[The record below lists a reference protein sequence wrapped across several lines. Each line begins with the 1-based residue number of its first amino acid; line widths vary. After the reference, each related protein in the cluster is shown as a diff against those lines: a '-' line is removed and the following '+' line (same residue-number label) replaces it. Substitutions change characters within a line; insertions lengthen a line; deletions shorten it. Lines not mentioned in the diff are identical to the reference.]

1 MKAMALILCMR
12 LLLVNFLPNQDM
24 HELSG
29 IAELIE
35 HYHEHEQHEHAD
47 HDDDHHDIGI
57 LEFLSMHY
65 ADEHHKNSAGHEN
78 LPFHH
83 RHPSSVVNYF
93 FTPLYSLVFQ
103 PAHYVAVDRPKFSF
117 VSRLISSFCYSIWQ
131 PPKF

>member
-1 MKAMALILCMR
+1 MALILCMR

-29 IAELIE
+29 IASLIE
-35 HYHEHEQHEHAD
+35 HYHEHEHQD
-47 HDDDHHDIGI
+47 HDDEHDDIG
-57 LEFLSMHY
+57 FLDFLGMHY

-83 RHPSSVVNYF
+83 SHPSTVVNYF
-93 FTPLYSLVFQ
+93 FTPLYNLVFQ
-103 PAHYVAVDRPKFSF
+103 PAHYAAVDKPKFNF
-117 VSRLISSFCYSIWQ
+117 ASRLISSFSNCIWQ

>member
-1 MKAMALILCMR
+1 MKAMAVILCLR

-29 IAELIE
+29 AAELIK
-35 HYHEHEQHEHAD
+35 HYHEHEHSHN
-47 HDDDHHDIGI
+47 DDHEDIDF

-65 ADEHHKNSAGHEN
+65 ADEHHKNSAGHED

-83 RHPSSVVNYF
+83 NHSNTVVTYF

-103 PAHYVAVDRPKFSF
+103 PAHYAAADKPIFSF
-117 VSRLISSFCYSIWQ
+117 VSRLISSFSYCIWQ

>member
-1 MKAMALILCMR
+1 MKALPLILCMR

-35 HYHEHEQHEHAD
+35 HYHEHEHD
-47 HDDDHHDIGI
+47 HDDNDHDDIGI

-65 ADEHHKNSAGHEN
+65 ADEHHKSSAGHEN
-78 LPFHH
+78 LPFQHS
-83 RHPSSVVNYF
+83 HPSTVVNYF
-93 FTPLYSLVFQ
+93 FIPFYSLFFQ
-103 PAHYVAVDRPKFSF
+103 PAHYAAVDKPKFSF
-117 VSRLISSFCYSIWQ
+117 KTRLISSFSTYIWQ

>member
-1 MKAMALILCMR
+1 MALILCLR

-35 HYHEHEQHEHAD
+35 HYHEHEHD
-47 HDDDHHDIGI
+47 HDDIGF
-57 LEFLSMHY
+57 LEFLSLHY
-65 ADEHHKNSAGHEN
+65 ADERHKNSAGHEN

-83 RHPSSVVNYF
+83 NHSGTVVNYF
-93 FTPLYSLVFQ
+93 FLPLYSLVFQ
-103 PAHYVAVDRPKFSF
+103 PAHYVAVDKPKFSF
-117 VSRLISSFCYSIWQ
+117 KSKLISSFSTYIWQ

>member
-1 MKAMALILCMR
+1 
-12 LLLVNFLPNQDM
+12 M

-35 HYHEHEQHEHAD
+35 HYHEHEHDHQDAD
-47 HDDDHHDIGI
+47 HDDLGI

-65 ADEHHKNSAGHEN
+65 ADEHHKNSGGHEN

-83 RHPSSVVNYF
+83 NHLNTVVNYF
-93 FTPLYSLVFQ
+93 FTPLYGIVFQ
-103 PAHYVAVDRPKFSF
+103 PAHYVAVNKPKFSF
-117 VSRLISSFCYSIWQ
+117 VSRLISSFSYSIWQ

>member
-1 MKAMALILCMR
+1 MKALALILCMR

-35 HYHEHEQHEHAD
+35 HYHEHEHD
-47 HDDDHHDIGI
+47 HQDADDDLGI

-65 ADEHHKNSAGHEN
+65 ADEHHKNSDGHEN

-83 RHPSSVVNYF
+83 NHLNTVVNYF
-93 FTPLYSLVFQ
+93 FVPVYGLVFQ
-103 PAHYVAVDRPKFSF
+103 PAHYVAVNKPKFSF
-117 VSRLISSFCYSIWQ
+117 VSRLISCFSYSIWQ